1 MHFNTTFEDLA
12 TAVSEVLGDQD
23 FEMQEVLNDYLD
35 YCYHDK
41 LITSDDWK
49 YMRVQLASTTLEYN
63 MAANVYY
70 DSADRGFRPHT
81 YLGLYKDKSVRAI
94 GKIDAILRAV
104 VKDGKLEVVPESE
117 DFFVDTADPKKVE
130 EAIKGFSE
138 RIAKAMEDGKRF
150 GYDLKNTEHR
160 YFFVE
165 KFYET
170 DFRKVTPRV
179 PMGTRIF
186 DLSDI
191 VGISSRYEDVSKIA
205 EDLKTK
211 TWE

>member
-12 TAVSEVLGDQD
+12 TAVSEVLSDQD

-49 YMRVQLASTTLEYN
+49 YMRMQLASTTLEFN

-104 VKDGKLEVVPESE
+104 VKDGKLELL
-117 DFFVDTADPKKVE
+117 FFNSSCSKFFYRHCT
-130 EAIKGFSE
+130 
-138 RIAKAMEDGKRF
+138 KRF
-150 GYDLKNTEHR
+150 PSCVL
-160 YFFVE
+160 
-165 KFYET
+165 
-170 DFRKVTPRV
+170 
-179 PMGTRIF
+179 
-186 DLSDI
+186 L
-191 VGISSRYEDVSKIA
+191 ISILEAHSGH
-205 EDLKTK
+205 TN
-211 TWE
+211 